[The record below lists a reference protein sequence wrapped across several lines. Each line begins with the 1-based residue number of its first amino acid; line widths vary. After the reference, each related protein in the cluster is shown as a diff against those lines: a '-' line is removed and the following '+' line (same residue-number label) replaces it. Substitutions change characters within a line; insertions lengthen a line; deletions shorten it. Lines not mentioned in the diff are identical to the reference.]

1 MARARIP
8 SPRGSS
14 DRYSYGTA
22 RSSEGAGLRRNNC
35 AKSTSKISWQ
45 PVNMYPGSRQAS
57 RRPLP
62 SRNPT
67 MRCSSTAQVAI
78 EASADP
84 GIAPHNSSVPSRP
97 TKRYQVANESTKAP
111 ATRAIVP
118 VAPSFRGSA
127 MAGSSAQLDL
137 RARNP
142 PRSVRRSRREED
154 EQRRRGAG
162 AVRDSVLL
170 AGGRERGLSLAH
182 APRLRADAHLDRAFE
197 DRVDL
202 VASFVRVR
210 FLLLSGEQ
218 TIDVAEEPVA
228 LEKRDFLHLR
238 GIETPC
244 RRKALQV
251 DHANLLR
258 MLRPSA
264 SARRRQSPL
273 LRLPG
278 NRASDLPPVRGK

>member
-1 MARARIP
+1 
-8 SPRGSS
+8 
-14 DRYSYGTA
+14 
-22 RSSEGAGLRRNNC
+22 
-35 AKSTSKISWQ
+35 
-45 PVNMYPGSRQAS
+45 MYPGSRQAS

-67 MRCSSTAQVAI
+67 MRCSSTTQVAI
-78 EASADP
+78 AASADP
-84 GIAPHNSSVPSRP
+84 GIAPHNSSVPRRP
-97 TKRYQVANESTKAP
+97 TKRYQVANERTKAP

-142 PRSVRRSRREED
+142 PCSVRRSRGEED
-154 EQRRRGAG
+154 EQRRRGARP
-162 AVRDSVLL
+162 VRDSVLL
-170 AGGRERGLSLAH
+170 AGGRERGLALAH
-182 APRLRADAHLDRAFE
+182 APRLRPDAHFDRAFE

-218 TIDVAEEPVA
+218 TIDVTEEPVA

-244 RRKALQV
+244 RRKALHV
-251 DHANLLR
+251 DHANPPPDAPAFG
-258 MLRPSA
+258 LRPSQAKPAPPPARQPGERPAARTRKMTA
-264 SARRRQSPL
+264 S
-273 LRLPG
+273 RLG
-278 NRASDLPPVRGK
+278 RMRKLAG

>member
-1 MARARIP
+1 
-8 SPRGSS
+8 
-14 DRYSYGTA
+14 
-22 RSSEGAGLRRNNC
+22 
-35 AKSTSKISWQ
+35 
-45 PVNMYPGSRQAS
+45 MYPGSRQAS

-67 MRCSSTAQVAI
+67 MRCSSTTQVAI

-97 TKRYQVANESTKAP
+97 TKRYQVANERTKAP

-142 PRSVRRSRREED
+142 PCSVHRSRREED
-154 EQRRRGAG
+154 EQRRGGAR

-170 AGGRERGLSLAH
+170 AGGRERGLALAH
-182 APRLRADAHLDRAFE
+182 APRLRADAHFDRAFE

-218 TIDVAEEPVA
+218 TVDVAEEPLA
-228 LEKRDFLHLR
+228 LEERQLLHLR
-238 GIETPC
+238 GVETSC
-244 RRKALQV
+244 GGKAFHV

-258 MLRPSA
+258 MLRLLA
-264 SARRRQSPL
+264 SATGDAGKARSSAWRPTRRATCRPEARNYRFASRVDAQIS
-273 LRLPG
+273 RLKVPC
-278 NRASDLPPVRGK
+278 RGRPSCRRS